1 MANTVDEELK
11 KKAEE
16 QENQTE
22 TTITEG
28 QSPTNNSSG
37 YSFDDVVS
45 VADTGSLPSVNT
57 TEKDPYT
64 KYMEDFRSIYDKQ
77 VEANKKAAANKAA
90 AANAEYNELNRNV
103 NEINKANG
111 RANTGYAGDT
121 SIDAYNA
128 YRNAVNEAYAQSEQ
142 SNNDLYAYYMQQMI
156 NLQQAK
162 DSKEATDRQLELQEK
177 EYNDSKT
184 ETILG
189 TISEKLE
196 DEGALN
202 ANGTIKAEKAQ
213 EIYDYLKDYYN
224 GVEHIPKEVM
234 ATLNSTSG
242 FKDWLNAYNNNTV
255 DEYNNQN
262 VLKSSIIQNST
273 SGSGE
278 NGTVG
283 DDYGDNFVVKYNGL
297 SYNVEVGSQANASI
311 TAQVKEK
318 LENELGSAMQG
329 AVVLLGDKLYAV
341 TETGNVVL
349 VIGRDNDTG
358 DGARKLKTAIGGG
371 NPYPNKVS
379 EEEFKKDVAL
389 KRKYVTYTNYLNGKV
404 AVKHR

>member
-1 MANTVDEELK
+1 M
-11 KKAEE
+11 
-16 QENQTE
+16 
-22 TTITEG
+22 
-28 QSPTNNSSG
+28 
-37 YSFDDVVS
+37 
-45 VADTGSLPSVNT
+45 
-57 TEKDPYT
+57 
-64 KYMEDFRSIYDKQ
+64 
-77 VEANKKAAANKAA
+77 
-90 AANAEYNELNRNV
+90 
-103 NEINKANG
+103 
-111 RANTGYAGDT
+111 
-121 SIDAYNA
+121 
-128 YRNAVNEAYAQSEQ
+128 
-142 SNNDLYAYYMQQMI
+142 
-156 NLQQAK
+156 
-162 DSKEATDRQLELQEK
+162 
-177 EYNDSKT
+177 
-184 ETILG
+184 
-189 TISEKLE
+189 
-196 DEGALN
+196 
-202 ANGTIKAEKAQ
+202 
-213 EIYDYLKDYYN
+213 
-224 GVEHIPKEVM
+224 
-234 ATLNSTSG
+234 
-242 FKDWLNAYNNNTV
+242 
-255 DEYNNQN
+255 
-262 VLKSSIIQNST
+262 KSSIIQNST